1 MCVELLNILTTV
13 DLFFFC
19 YLDTVRNLM
28 ATINFYLDKEV
39 KKGCCP
45 IFLRVNSNSKQL
57 KISIGKKVK
66 VKAFA

>member
-1 MCVELLNILTTV
+1 
-13 DLFFFC
+13 
-19 YLDTVRNLM
+19 M